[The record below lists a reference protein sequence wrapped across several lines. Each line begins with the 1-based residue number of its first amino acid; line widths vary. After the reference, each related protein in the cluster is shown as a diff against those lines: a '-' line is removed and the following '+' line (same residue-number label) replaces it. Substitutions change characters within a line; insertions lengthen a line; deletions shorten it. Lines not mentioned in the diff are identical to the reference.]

1 MNVLYFFYYL
11 DTVCS
16 HFLCIVIL
24 VRAFHILKSS
34 PPHFFVKEEAAF
46 PAASSFFPKI
56 YSLHIR
62 QQTMNLLRNI
72 IFHKSP
78 MVCYNKFLMINFL
91 KFSLHRLLVRWN
103 TRFHQYKSL
112 ALFYSSLNNFASLNK
127 NFHPLIILLFGFLIL
142 FGSHLKFSFHLLL
155 RNELLYKQ

>member
-16 HFLCIVIL
+16 HFLCIVIP

-56 YSLHIR
+56 YTLHIR
-62 QQTMNLLRNI
+62 QQTMGLLRNI
-72 IFHKSP
+72 TFHKSP
-78 MVCYNKFLMINFL
+78 MVRYNKFPMINFL
-91 KFSLHRLLVRWN
+91 KF
-103 TRFHQYKSL
+103 
-112 ALFYSSLNNFASLNK
+112 
-127 NFHPLIILLFGFLIL
+127 
-142 FGSHLKFSFHLLL
+142 
-155 RNELLYKQ
+155 